1 MPIKNSFSILLFL
14 IVFFEVPALAQ
25 YGPKEDSVFQ
35 RRISDSVIKMYYNT
49 VGENMQL
56 YNGSEYAGSFSNSI
70 GHPYFESDRLQ
81 KGTILYDAVL
91 YHDIPLSYDLVR
103 DELIIS
109 NYTRNFNLKLVTEKV
124 IYFSFLNHVFVKI
137 EPDSLVGSSLASG
150 FYELLY
156 NDKLMILAKRV
167 KRLQAGAAEDKP
179 KFIQYDHYF
188 VRENNTLK
196 EIESERELLELF
208 KDQKAE
214 VKKYLH
220 KNNLRF
226 KKDPGNT
233 IVKAAEYYTQ
243 LKK

>member
-14 IVFFEVPALAQ
+14 IGFFEVPAFAQ
-25 YGPKEDSVFQ
+25 NGAMADSVFQ
-35 RRISDSVIKMYYNT
+35 KRMADSVIKMYYNT

-81 KGTILYDAVL
+81 KGSILYNAVL
-91 YHDIPLSYDLVR
+91 YQDIPLSYDLVR

-109 NYTRNFNLKLVTEKV
+109 NYTRNFNLKLVTEKI

-137 EPDSLVGSSLASG
+137 EPDSSMGTSLASG

-156 NDKLMILAKRV
+156 NEKLMVLAKRV

-179 KFIQYDHYF
+179 KFVQYDHYF
-188 VRENNTLK
+188 VRNDNMLK
-196 EIESERELLELF
+196 EIESERDLLEFF

-214 VKKYLH
+214 IKKYLH
-220 KNNLRF
+220 KNDFRF